1 MLDLTRALREAGV
14 PVAVSDGLDA
24 MRVAGAV
31 DLLKRAQLREGLAA
45 ALVKSA
51 GHRPAFDVA
60 FDVFFPPRTGAPP
73 PTAEDGEPGAA
84 GERDPHDATPRDIGD
99 FLADLVGRALD
110 GDDAAIR
117 ALAIEAVDGYGR
129 VDNRDGTTGYFGYR
143 VWRTINL
150 AGLLRRLME
159 SAPDDALAN
168 RLAKDDLELR
178 LRRFREAVDAE
189 LRRRL
194 AEARGPHDVARHA
207 VRALPEDVDFFRIS
221 SDDEAEMRRAVRP
234 LARRL
239 ATRLAVKRRRAR
251 RGPIDVRRTVR
262 HSLSTGGAPV
272 DLHHR
277 SKRTSRPELVLLCD
291 ISGSVAAFS
300 RFTLMF
306 CHALQGQ
313 FSRVRSFAFIDT
325 VDEVTGLFEH
335 GDFGAAMRRMV
346 TEADVVWLDG
356 HSDYGHA
363 LAAFHARYLDAV
375 TPRTTVLLLGDARN
389 NYRAANTWVL
399 REIARRAKRVYFL
412 NPEPVRH
419 WGSGDSVAPDY
430 ASAVDGMVECRNLRQ
445 LADFVETLG

>member
-1 MLDLTRALREAGV
+1 MLDLTRALRRAGV

-24 MRVAGAV
+24 MRVAGIV
-31 DLLKRAQLREGLAA
+31 DLLERAQLREGLAA
-45 ALVKSA
+45 ALAKSA
-51 GHRPAFDVA
+51 GHRPAFDVL
-60 FDVFFPPRTGAPP
+60 FDTYFPSRTGLPAPTVEAP
-73 PTAEDGEPGAA
+73 DGLAATAEAEL
-84 GERDPHDATPRDIGD
+84 DAQPRDVGD
-99 FLADLVGRALD
+99 FLADLVGRVLD

-129 VDNRDGTTGYFGYR
+129 VESRDGTAGYFGYR

-150 AGLLRRLME
+150 TGLLRRLME

-168 RLAKDDLELR
+168 RLARDDFELR

-194 AEARGPHDVARHA
+194 AEARGPDDVARRA

-239 ATRLAVKRRRAR
+239 ATRLAVRRRRAR
-251 RGPIDVRRTVR
+251 GGPIDVRRTVR
-262 HSLSTGGAPV
+262 HSLSTGGVPL

-335 GDFGAAMRRMV
+335 GDFGTAMRRMA

-363 LAAFHARYLDAV
+363 LAAFHARYLEAV
-375 TPRTTVLLLGDARN
+375 TPRTTVLVLGDARN
-389 NYRAANTWVL
+389 NYRAASTWVL
-399 REIARRAKRVYFL
+399 RELRRRAKRLYFL

-430 ASAVDGMVECRNLRQ
+430 AAAVDGMVECRNLRQ
-445 LADFVETLG
+445 LAQFVETLG

>member
-1 MLDLTRALREAGV
+1 VLDLTRALRDAGI

-24 MRVAGAV
+24 LRVAGIV
-31 DLLKRAQLREGLAA
+31 DLADRGQLREGLAA

-51 GHRPAFDVA
+51 GHRPAFDLL
-60 FDVFFPPRTGAPP
+60 FDVFFPARTGAAVQPAD
-73 PTAEDGEPGAA
+73 AEPSAA
-84 GERDPHDATPRDIGD
+84 GRPRDVGD
-99 FLADLVGRALD
+99 FLADLAARVLD
-110 GDDAAIR
+110 GDDAAMA
-117 ALAIEAVDGYGR
+117 ALALEAVDGYGR
-129 VDNRDGTTGYFGYR
+129 VDQLDGSVGWFGYR

-150 AGLLRRLME
+150 AGLLRRVME

-168 RLAKDDLELR
+168 RLARDDAELR
-178 LRRFREAVDAE
+178 LQRFREAVDNE

-194 AEARGPHDVARHA
+194 AESRGPQDVARRA
-207 VRALPEDVDFFRIS
+207 VRSLPEDVDFFRVS
-221 SDDEAEMRRAVRP
+221 ADDEADMRRAVRP

-239 ATRLAVKRRRAR
+239 ATRLAVRRRRAR
-251 RGPIDVRRTVR
+251 GGAIDVRRTVR
-262 HSLSTGGAPV
+262 HSLSTGGVPL

-277 SKRTSRPELVLLCD
+277 ARRASRPELVLLCD

-325 VDEVTGLFEH
+325 VDEVTALFEH
-335 GDFGAAMRRMV
+335 GDFSAAMRRMA

-363 LAAFHARYLDAV
+363 LSAFHARYLDAV
-375 TPRTTVLLLGDARN
+375 TPRTTVLVLGDARN

-399 REIARRAKRVYFL
+399 RELGRRARRVYFL
-412 NPEPVRH
+412 NPEPTQH
-419 WGSGDSVAPDY
+419 WGSGDSVAQDY
-430 ASAVDGMVECRNLRQ
+430 ATAVDGMVECRNLRQ
-445 LADFVETLG
+445 LAEFVETLG

>member
-1 MLDLTRALREAGV
+1 VLHLTRALRHAGV

-24 MRVAGAV
+24 LRIAAIV
-31 DLLKRAQLREGLAA
+31 DLLDRAQLREGLAA
-45 ALVKSA
+45 SLVKSA
-51 GHRPAFDVA
+51 GHRPAFDLL
-60 FDVFFPPRTGAPP
+60 FDTYFPPRVRAPGRDLP
-73 PTAEDGEPGAA
+73 PDDDAGDVAEADGGPQ
-84 GERDPHDATPRDIGD
+84 PRDIGD
-99 FLADLVGRALD
+99 FLADFAARVFD
-110 GDDAAIR
+110 GDDAALD
-117 ALAIEAVDGYGR
+117 AMAIEAVDGYGR

-143 VWRTINL
+143 VWRAINL

-168 RLAKDDLELR
+168 RLARDDFELR

-194 AEARGPHDVARHA
+194 AEARGPDEVARRA

-239 ATRLAVKRRRAR
+239 ATRLAVRRRRAR

-262 HSLSTGGAPV
+262 HSLATGGVPL
-272 DLHHR
+272 DLRHR
-277 SKRTSRPELVLLCD
+277 AKRTSRPELVLLCD

-313 FSRVRSFAFIDT
+313 FARVRSFAFIDT

-335 GDFGAAMRRMV
+335 GDFAEAMRRMA

-363 LAAFHARYLDAV
+363 LSAFHARYRDAV
-375 TPRTTVLLLGDARN
+375 TPRTTVLVLGDARN

-399 REIARRAKRVYFL
+399 RDLGRRARRVYFL
-412 NPEPVRH
+412 NPEPTSH